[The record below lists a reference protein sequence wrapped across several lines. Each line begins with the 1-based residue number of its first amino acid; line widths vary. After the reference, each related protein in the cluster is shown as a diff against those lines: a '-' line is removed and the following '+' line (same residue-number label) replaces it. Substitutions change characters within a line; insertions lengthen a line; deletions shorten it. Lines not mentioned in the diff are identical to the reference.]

1 MVNLLIFIAAVIAAF
16 RMTAPLLLIV
26 LRLVTKLIS
35 FTLFIAVA
43 ILVVVALLTHGAF
56 I

>member
-1 MVNLLIFIAAVIAAF
+1 MVNLLILIAAVIAAL
-16 RMTAPLLLIV
+16 RMTAPLLRIA
-26 LRLVTKLIS
+26 LRLVMKLVS